1 MGITSLGA
9 ILLAPSP
16 LLIHSLSIG
25 LSYVVVFFLWY
36 NKDSKPREVIL
47 LSIPLVE
54 VDSLNFLIVDTG
66 NIYHQSIQTACINL

>member
-1 MGITSLGA
+1 M
-9 ILLAPSP
+9 
-16 LLIHSLSIG
+16 
-25 LSYVVVFFLWY
+25 VFFLWY

-66 NIYHQSIQTACINL
+66 NIYHQSIPNRLH